1 MIRCSWGHS
10 GAGGLGCGGMPRG
23 GASIG
28 EGTLGYIVLFIMPSV
43 SFSSPLLHQGTG
55 GNRNMLSNFLIFLS
69 AFWLSK

>member
-1 MIRCSWGHS
+1 
-10 GAGGLGCGGMPRG
+10 MPRG